1 MTFTIR
7 TPKNTIYNEDR
18 TKTTAL
24 VTTTGALFKNN
35 LSTGALELAVQT
47 ATQSE
52 KLWRANETIAA
63 ADARVTVNCALLSP
77 EDELVVDSV
86 NNSDVA
92 HNGQRMILGTTGVT
106 VNNTGTDV
114 TGATGVFTQI
124 GVVGAAADKK
134 IRVRLTV

>member
-1 MTFTIR
+1 MTFAIR

-18 TKTTAL
+18 TKATSL
-24 VTTTGALFKNN
+24 VTTIGALYKNN
-35 LSTGALELAVQT
+35 LSTGVLELAVQT

-52 KLWRANETIAA
+52 KLWLANEAIAA
-63 ADARVTVNCALLSP
+63 ADAKVAVNCALLSV
-77 EDELVVDSV
+77 EDEFVVDSV
-86 NNSDVA
+86 NNSNVA

-114 TGATGVFTQI
+114 TGDTGVFTQI

-134 IRVRLTV
+134 IRVRLTI